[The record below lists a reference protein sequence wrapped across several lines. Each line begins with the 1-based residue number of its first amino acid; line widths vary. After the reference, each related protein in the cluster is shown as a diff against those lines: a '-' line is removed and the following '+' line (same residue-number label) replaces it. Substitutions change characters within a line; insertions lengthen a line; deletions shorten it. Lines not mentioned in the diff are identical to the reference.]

1 LTNSNQLIKLVTGRQ
16 GKKMSKA
23 VEEQVNQLFEA
34 VKDLSSFEEIKPHCD
49 NFNNWLAENT
59 SYSTKSLGTVFSR
72 AGFYKKFRSLPLQQG
87 KNAELVPK
95 HDANGNVTGNKLEH
109 YVILLCGLK
118 SEDWDTRNST
128 TRVSDRLENG
138 QEINPDLYLEVT
150 GKLLESH
157 DPHELA
163 VGLIAATG
171 RRPHEILV
179 RAKFTSIK
187 GQDYQVKFSGQGK
200 KRGEIPIFNIA
211 TLYPAKY
218 IIEKLN
224 QLRSHYTIT
233 QLIADIE
240 SQFSND
246 IAAQNRSVDSRRN
259 QSLNRVVREFFGD
272 KGEANPVLAFRDGE
286 DQDNCKALR
295 AAYLCLATARDC
307 QGSIGAK
314 MLHAA
319 KLAGHFVSGENVTD
333 RDLNNIITTLGY
345 SDYYTT
351 KFIPF
356 TTMPEREKSHQVRA
370 YQSDYEV
377 ITQLQKDWNC
387 NNQQEVITKL
397 ISDYRNR
404 VEIAKELQ
412 ELKIENAKLKAE
424 LEQVNQ
430 ELQESKQE
438 LETMKTQEFITVSPT
453 DLEALIDR
461 KISEALARVQP
472 TAVIQPQ
479 TKPAQTKT
487 NDINFEELT
496 DEELWKNKSKGS
508 SEEKIRRCLV
518 AIKLYND
525 TVATENSNR
534 LAITNQALRDL
545 SGVNG
550 LIIGDWIKQH
560 SDEIISHNAKYGME
574 NKKDLSNPASYA
586 NKGKDIESILKAINS
601 QFLSGVAK
609 V

>member
-1 LTNSNQLIKLVTGRQ
+1 
-16 GKKMSKA
+16 MSYTL
-23 VEEQVNQLFEA
+23 ETEVNKLFEA
-34 VKDLSSFEEIKPHCD
+34 VKDLSSYDDIKPHCD
-49 NFNNWLAENT
+49 NFNNWLEQNT
-59 SYSTKSLGTVFSR
+59 SYTVKSLGTKLSQV
-72 AGFYKKFRSLPLQQG
+72 GFYKKFRSLPLEQG

-109 YVILLCGLK
+109 YAILLCGLTAK
-118 SEDWDTRNST
+118 DWDTRNST
-128 TRVSDRLENG
+128 NRVSERLQNG

-150 GKLLESH
+150 GKLLES
-157 DPHELA
+157 DNPHELA

-171 RRPHEILV
+171 RRPHEILA
-179 RAKFTSIK
+179 RAKFTAVR

-200 KRGEIPIFNIA
+200 KRGENPIFNIA

-218 IIEKLN
+218 IIEKLKQLQELN
-224 QLRSHYTIT
+224 QDLLAEVTAEYPSDIT
-233 QLIADIE
+233 
-240 SQFSND
+240 
-246 IAAQNRSVDSRRN
+246 AQNRAIDSRRN
-259 QSLNRVVREFFGD
+259 QSLNRVVRAYFGD
-272 KGEANPVLAFRDGE
+272 KEQSNPVLAFRSGDE
-286 DQDNCKALR
+286 QDNCKALR

-333 RDLNNIITTLGY
+333 RDLNNLITTLGY

-351 KFIPF
+351 KPVPF
-356 TTMPEREKSHQVRA
+356 ATMPEREKSHQVRA
-370 YQSDYEV
+370 YQSDYET

-387 NNQQEVITKL
+387 NNQQEVIAKL
-397 ISDYRNR
+397 ISDYQNR

-412 ELKIENAKLKAE
+412 ELKLENAKLKAE
-424 LEQVNQ
+424 IQQ
-430 ELQESKQE
+430 SKQE
-438 LETMKTQEFITVSPT
+438 LESMKTQEAITVNPT

-472 TAVIQPQ
+472 TAVSQPQ

-487 NDINFEELT
+487 NDIIFEELT

-508 SEEKIRRCLV
+508 SEEKIRRCFV

-545 SGVNG
+545 SGANG

-560 SDEIISHNAKYGME
+560 TDEIISHNAKYGME
-574 NKKDLSNPASYA
+574 NKKDPSNPASYA
-586 NKGKDIESILKAINS
+586 NKGKDIESIW
-601 QFLSGVAK
+601 LSWSYSDK
-609 V
+609 FY